1 MDGRISRRRVVR
13 ASGVAALAALAGCGG
28 DGSNGT
34 ETTGDATEAPGGGET
49 AAETVGTETGAAET
63 GTAETET
70 GAAETE
76 TETETAETETETAA
90 DESTTPHGSLHA
102 HGSMVVEING
112 ETYTLADEPRNHESN
127 TGDPN
132 FHFHEGSD
140 QYHLHA
146 EGVTLD
152 YALDSLPQVEAS
164 AETFEFRG
172 HTYDANDA
180 DTRVRY
186 VAGGDAVGL
195 NYTIPESAP
204 ALRVVVET
212 DAATPTPET
221 ATTTASS

>member
-1 MDGRISRRRVVR
+1 MDDRISRRRVVR

-34 ETTGDATEAPGGGET
+34 ATTTGGGTGTPGGGET
-49 AAETVGTETGAAET
+49 AAETETAGTET

-70 GAAETE
+70 GTAE

-164 AETFEFRG
+164 AETVEFRG
-172 HTYDANDA
+172 HTYDASDA
-180 DTRVRY
+180 DTQVRY
-186 VAGGDAVGL
+186 VAGGDAVDL

-204 ALRVVVET
+204 ELRVVVET

-221 ATTTASS
+221 ATTTSS